1 MAYALTKTDL
11 KSKKE
16 ELIEKFLDIQTERD
30 ALKEIHDKLDAINSK
45 FEALNSDIAISQNVT
60 SLLCKRV
67 RELEKKCGMSEQYS
81 RRECLELVGI
91 PESVSH
97 DLLEDKVLD
106 IFSSINVNIQ
116 SVNVKACHRIKL
128 GRTIV
133 KLSRRKD
140 VQSIL
145 SNKKKL
151 KDIDSTKFGF
161 DGGTKLYI
169 NESLCGMYRGLW
181 SRC

>member
-1 MAYALTKTDL
+1 
-11 KSKKE
+11 
-16 ELIEKFLDIQTERD
+16 
-30 ALKEIHDKLDAINSK
+30 
-45 FEALNSDIAISQNVT
+45 
-60 SLLCKRV
+60 
-67 RELEKKCGMSEQYS
+67 MSEQYS

-116 SVNVKACHRIKL
+116 SVNVEACHHIKL

-140 VQSIL
+140 VQ
-145 SNKKKL
+145 
-151 KDIDSTKFGF
+151 T
-161 DGGTKLYI
+161 
-169 NESLCGMYRGLW
+169 
-181 SRC
+181 